1 MKKVLVT
8 GSGGFIGKN
17 LIESLSRLSDIEI
30 STFELNDDMETLF
43 QNAAKS
49 DLIFHLAGVNR
60 PQNNEEF
67 TQGNYE
73 LTETLVSKLQEQGK
87 TPVIVLASSIQAL
100 LDNPY
105 GVSKRQAEKA
115 IAGYSE
121 KTGAKSY
128 IFRLPNVFGKWC
140 RPNYNSVV
148 ATFCHNISHGLDIG
162 ISDPQKVLRLVYIDD
177 VVKAFT
183 SILQGN
189 YSDLVLDDDGFY
201 SIKRVF
207 ETTLSELAERIY
219 QIRDIRKT
227 CVLPDLSDE
236 FMQCLHSTYISYID
250 KNELAYTAD
259 LKTDNRGSLFE
270 LIRSKHIGQIFI
282 SRSYKNIT
290 RGNHYHDSKVEKFCL
305 VQGEAVIKLRNV
317 LRDEIISYNVSDK
330 KVEVVDIPPGY
341 THSIENLGDG
351 EMIVLF
357 WSSRLFDPENPDTYY
372 REV

>member
-87 TPVIVLASSIQAL
+87 SPAIVLASSIQAL

-121 KTGAKSY
+121 ETGAKSY

-148 ATFCHNISHGLDIG
+148 ATFCHNISHGLDIS
-162 ISDPQKVLRLVYIDD
+162 ISDPPKVLRLVYIDD

>member
-1 MKKVLVT
+1 
-8 GSGGFIGKN
+8 
-17 LIESLSRLSDIEI
+17 
-30 STFELNDDMETLF
+30 METLF

-87 TPVIVLASSIQAL
+87 SPAIVLASSIQAL

-121 KTGAKSY
+121 ETGAKSY

-148 ATFCHNISHGLDIG
+148 ATFCHNISHGLDIS
-162 ISDPQKVLRLVYIDD
+162 ISDPPKVLRLVYIDD

-183 SILQGN
+183 SILQGT

-317 LRDEIISYNVSDK
+317 LSDKIISYNVSDK